1 MRIILTRTDKIALL
15 QAIEKGELDTLK
27 VPSLFQCLEGGN
39 AFLELMKALP
49 DEDTPLPPKSD
60 SRTAGEVRPSM
71 LSEI

>member
-1 MRIILTRTDKIALL
+1 MKIQLSREDKVGLL
-15 QAIEKGELDTLK
+15 KAVQSGVLDTWK

-60 SRTAGEVRPSM
+60 PLTAGEARP
-71 LSEI
+71 

>member
-1 MRIILTRTDKIALL
+1 MKIVLTRTDKIALL
-15 QAIEKGELDTLK
+15 QAIEKGELDTWR

-60 SRTAGEVRPSM
+60 PLTVGEVRP
-71 LSEI
+71 

>member
-1 MRIILTRTDKIALL
+1 MKIVLTRQDKIELL
-15 QAIEKGELDTLK
+15 KAVEKGELDTLK

-60 SRTAGEVRPSM
+60 SLTAGEVRP
-71 LSEI
+71 